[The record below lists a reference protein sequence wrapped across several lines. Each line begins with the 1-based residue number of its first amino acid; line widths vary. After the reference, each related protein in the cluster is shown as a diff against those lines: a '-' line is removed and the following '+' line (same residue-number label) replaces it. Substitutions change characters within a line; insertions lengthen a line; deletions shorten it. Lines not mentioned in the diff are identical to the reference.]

1 MSNYIDAKQSRREVA
16 KITGNIGVQY
26 CQMKKM
32 HAYNAVTFAIKEKSQ
47 WNDKWRETLQ
57 ASNLR
62 RVSFQGLVARRTLHV
77 DLKT

>member
-1 MSNYIDAKQSRREVA
+1 
-16 KITGNIGVQY
+16 
-26 CQMKKM
+26 M